1 MRKKAR
7 TPTPVHKPEILVF
20 RGYETRPPGPCH
32 AARSCDTRTGVGD
45 EEGQLQQQGWQRF
58 SRLELQRGHFWS
70 LRGLYLRSARGPV
83 APQHQF
89 SMRFRSDAR
98 NKWPHLELGLVCVPP
113 VWSWVWCAYPQS
125 NVANCFLQHSHDWIS
140 ADTYP
145 QKSRVVARGSLSGL
159 RKIRARGLA

>member
-98 NKWPHLELGLVCVPP
+98 NKWPHLELGLVCVPQVSLNTP
-113 VWSWVWCAYPQS
+113 SLMWPIVSCSTRTTGSQRIRTRRNPGWWRAVAYQ
-125 NVANCFLQHSHDWIS
+125 V
-140 ADTYP
+140 
-145 QKSRVVARGSLSGL
+145 
-159 RKIRARGLA
+159 